1 MSDERSVARGAEP
14 GGGAGSVGN
23 QTRCRNGRKEARA
36 GAVRREGKLRG
47 KCCSVGGAE
56 GGGGLGEDWRLGTG
70 QKPLAW
76 STSTAPMRTTMMV
89 LPAERMRSAS
99 IWSLRVSTS
108 GTGSTTVRQDGMP
121 TVM

>member
-47 KCCSVGGAE
+47 RCCSVGVVE
-56 GGGGLGEDWRLGTG
+56 GWGLGGDERLD
-70 QKPLAW
+70 
-76 STSTAPMRTTMMV
+76 RNH
-89 LPAERMRSAS
+89 LPGARAR
-99 IWSLRVSTS
+99 R
-108 GTGSTTVRQDGMP
+108 P
-121 TVM
+121 